1 MTVDFREKLSF
12 VAREKCPGCGSIRCH
27 NDLGYEAMEK
37 TVSA

>member
-12 VAREKCPGCGSIRCH
+12 VAREKCPGCGRCH
-27 NDLGYEAMEK
+27 NDLGYEAMGK